1 MDGVVREATAADAE
15 RVAAL
20 ALQLGYALPA
30 GTARERLAERPADR
44 RIAVLEDGRRAVVG
58 WVEVRSEESLVS
70 GRRCRVT
77 GLVVDEAS
85 RGRGHGRAL
94 LAWAERWAAQRGC
107 AEIWL
112 TSNVT
117 RDGAHAF
124 YERLGW
130 TRRKTSHV
138 YAKRPSESS

>member
-1 MDGVVREATAADAE
+1 MPATVREATAADAE
-15 RVAAL
+15 RVVAL
-20 ALQLGYALPA
+20 GRQLGYELPA
-30 GTARERLAERPADR
+30 TTARERIAGQPEDR
-44 RIAVLEDGRRAVVG
+44 RLAVVEDGADGVVG
-58 WVEVRSEESLVS
+58 WVEVRAEASLLS

-77 GLVVDEAS
+77 GLVVEEACRS
-85 RGRGHGRAL
+85 RGHGRAL
-94 LAWAERWAAQRGC
+94 LDWAERWAAARGC

-112 TSNVT
+112 TTNVT

-138 YAKRPSESS
+138 YVRTVR